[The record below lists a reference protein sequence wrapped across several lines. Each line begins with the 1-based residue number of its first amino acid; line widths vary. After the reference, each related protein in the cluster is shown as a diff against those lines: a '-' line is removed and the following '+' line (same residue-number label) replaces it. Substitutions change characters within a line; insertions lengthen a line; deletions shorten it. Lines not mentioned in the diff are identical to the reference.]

1 MTRGKW
7 PVFLLVLVLL
17 LGGTASPAYAAIPS
31 MPRSGASFNGPVRA
45 VAYMGDTVYVG
56 GDFTAAF
63 VNGKRSYRDHIAA
76 VDARTGAL
84 RDFAPVLDGNVY
96 ALAVSGSQLYV
107 GGYFGTV
114 DGQKRRHIARFTS
127 GGLDSWRHSVSG
139 AVRALVVSEDVL
151 YAGGSFGTA
160 DGQARTNVASW
171 NLSTDALTSFAPAI
185 DATVRSVT
193 AGANRLYVSGT
204 FNTVNGADAR
214 KLAAVDKTT
223 GALDTAFAPKLTSI
237 VYDVLL
243 AHDRVY
249 AAVGGQGGR
258 LIAMDYD
265 GRTRWQTTT
274 DGDVQAIAAI
284 GDTIYAGGHF
294 ESVCSSPRTGDQ
306 GLCLD
311 GEKAGRFKFLA
322 VTTSGNLTSWD
333 PWSDSVVG
341 VWAMATSGE
350 RLAAGGEFLT
360 FGNKTVKQR
369 SFAQFGG

>member
-1 MTRGKW
+1 MKRGTW
-7 PVFLLVLVLL
+7 PVFLVVVALL
-17 LGGTASPAYAAIPS
+17 LGGLTAPAHAAIPS
-31 MPRSGASFNGPVRA
+31 LPKSSASFNGPVRA
-45 VAYMGDTVYVG
+45 VAYLGDTIYVG

-63 VNGKRSYRDHIAA
+63 VNGKRSYRDRIAA

-84 RDFAPVLDGNVY
+84 RDFAPKLDGNVY

-107 GGYFGTV
+107 GGYFTTV
-114 DGQKRRHIARFTS
+114 DGLKRRHIARFT
-127 GGLDSWRHSVSG
+127 GGDLDAWRHSVSG
-139 AVRALVVSEDVL
+139 AVRALAVSDGVL
-151 YAGGSFGTA
+151 YAGGSFSTV
-160 DGQARTNVASW
+160 DGQARGNVASW
-171 NLSTDALTSFAPAI
+171 NLSADTLTSFAPAV

-214 KLAAVDKTT
+214 KLAAVDKTS
-223 GALDTAFAPKLTSI
+223 GALDTGFAPKLTSI

-274 DGDVQAIAAI
+274 DGDVQAITAI

-294 ESVCSSPRTGDQ
+294 ESVCASPRTGDQ

-322 VTTSGNLTSWD
+322 VTTSGTLTSWD
-333 PWSDSVVG
+333 PWSDSIVG
-341 VWAMATSGE
+341 VWCMAASGD

-360 FGNKTVKQR
+360 FGNGTVKQR
-369 SFAQFGG
+369 AFAQFQG